1 MGINTLVKLPDINIY
16 YGDTAGKSIDFTDDA
31 NVAIS
36 FTGMDVEMGVSREQN
51 PLIAAAPLFTV
62 TGTVSG
68 SVAGRVTFAISDASW
83 SLIVDGNFDA
93 NGRYIIFYDV
103 QQKDTG
109 ASTNKETLGK
119 GRIIIERDIAT

>member
-1 MGINTLVKLPDINIY
+1 
-16 YGDTAGKSIDFTDDA
+16 
-31 NVAIS
+31 
-36 FTGMDVEMGVSREQN
+36 MDVEMGVSREQN

-93 NGRYIIFYDV
+93 NGRYLIFYDV
-103 QQKDTG
+103 QQKDPG
-109 ASTNKETLGK
+109 GSTNKGKVGGGGGGWGGGK
-119 GRIIIERDIAT
+119 GALGGGGGGGRET